1 MDNEYRDPGKTMAS
15 GCPECGGTLSF
26 DPALGKLKCDFCDS
40 VFSPE
45 EVEAYWAKNSAV
57 QKAKEAAAKEG
68 TNEQRGTVSLDENA
82 MKSYSCSACGA
93 ELMADQTTAVMICPY
108 CGNHTIAPSQFS
120 GSIKP
125 DYIIPFSHTKKEV
138 QESYLNYYRKRFL
151 LPGSF
156 RSDNHVEEIQGVY
169 VPFWMFSGEV
179 AMNGDYVAYDEATD
193 DEGHRYISDR
203 YQVQIQGNE
212 TFEKVPADAS
222 KRMDDN
228 LMDSIEPYNLNELKD
243 FSMVYLPGF
252 LAERYDVSEEES
264 HQRAKKRIEEGIHTD
279 VTEHIKR
286 RMHHDGIENS
296 KENFQYSGE
305 RTTYAMLPVW
315 MLTTRWKDKS
325 YKFAMNGQTGKMI
338 GDLPISAPKMLSI
351 LIPVFAAIV
360 LIFILLN
367 RGDMEVGKIA
377 GMLIVAFVVDLI
389 LFGILY
395 GSMKPV
401 HRATNASHYTEGF
414 NITLQD
420 EQRYGLFNAGKLRKR
435 MKG

>member
-1 MDNEYRDPGKTMAS
+1 MDNEYRDPGKTYAS
-15 GCPECGGTLSF
+15 GCPKCGGTMSF

-40 VFSPE
+40 TFTPE

-57 QKAKEAAAKEG
+57 NSAKDAAAREG
-68 TNEQRGTVSLDENA
+68 GNGARGDVSFDPNEMR
-82 MKSYSCSACGA
+82 SYSCSACGA

-108 CGNHTIAPSQFS
+108 CGNHTIAPAQFS

-125 DYIIPFSHTKKEV
+125 DFIIPFSHTKQEV
-138 QESYLNYYRKRFL
+138 QESYLNYYRKRYL
-151 LPGSF
+151 LPKSF
-156 RSDNHVEEIQGVY
+156 KSDNHVEEIQGVY
-169 VPFWMFSGEV
+169 VPFWMFSGAV
-179 AMNGDYVAYDEATD
+179 SMNGDYVAYDEATD
-193 DEGHRYISDR
+193 DEGHTYISDR
-203 YQVQIQGNE
+203 YQVEIQGNE

-252 LAERYDVSEEES
+252 LAERYDVAEEES
-264 HQRAKKRIEEGIHTD
+264 HQRAKQRIESGIHTE

-286 RMHHDGIENS
+286 GMHHDGVEQS
-296 KENFQYSGE
+296 KENYQYSGE
-305 RTTYAMLPVW
+305 KTTYAMLPVW

-351 LIPVFAAIV
+351 LLPVFAAIV
-360 LIFILLN
+360 LIFILIN
-367 RGDMEVGKIA
+367 GGNFNIEKIA
-377 GMLIVAFVVDLI
+377 GMLIVAVVVDLI

-395 GSMKPV
+395 SSMKPV
-401 HRATNASHYTEGF
+401 HKATNAAHYTSGF
-414 NITLQD
+414 NITLQN
-420 EQRYGLFNAGKLRKR
+420 EQRYGLFNSGKLKKK

>member
-1 MDNEYRDPGKTMAS
+1 MDNEYRDPGKTYAS
-15 GCPECGGTLSF
+15 GCPKCGGTMSF

-40 VFSPE
+40 VFTTE

-57 QKAKEAAAKEG
+57 QSAQAAAGREG
-68 TNEQRGTVSLDENA
+68 NNEARGDVHFDSNE
-82 MKSYSCSACGA
+82 MRSYSCSACGA

-125 DYIIPFSHTKKEV
+125 DYIIPFSHTKQEV
-138 QESYLNYYRKRFL
+138 QESYLNYYRKRYL
-151 LPGSF
+151 LPKSF
-156 RSDNHVEEIQGVY
+156 KSDNHVEEIQGVY

-179 AMNGDYVAYDEATD
+179 ALNGNYVAYDEATD
-193 DEGHRYISDR
+193 DEGHTYISDR
-203 YQVQIQGNE
+203 YQVEIQGNE

-228 LMDSIEPYNLNELKD
+228 LMDSIEPYNLNEMKD

-252 LAERYDVSEEES
+252 LAERYDVTEDES
-264 HQRAKKRIEEGIHTD
+264 HQRAKQRIESGIHTD

-286 RMHHDGIENS
+286 NMHHDGVEQSNE
-296 KENFQYSGE
+296 KYQYSGE

-351 LIPVFAAIV
+351 LVPVFAAIV
-360 LIFILLN
+360 LIFILIN
-367 RGDMEVGKIA
+367 RGDFDVEKIV
-377 GMLIVAFVVDLI
+377 GMLIVAVVVDLI

-401 HRATNASHYTEGF
+401 HRATNASHYTTGF
-414 NITLQD
+414 NITWQN
-420 EQRYGLFNAGKLRKR
+420 EQRFGLFNSGKLKKK